1 MRAAVE
7 IRAFKNRGVEQFRKY
22 LVKLRQGSAGLP
34 PNYLLDDPDFSEP
47 VKGGGSI
54 EQQTFGTRLELAQ
67 YFDDAL
73 AGVENDGIETDVHLW
88 SWLSLFYFE
97 QVCPADG
104 KGLRKPGRDYRHIL
118 EPGYPNGHRHLL
130 AGAYLVYSVYGL
142 GENLSRLLLWT
153 PLHLESKFHHQ
164 LAVRQTL
171 ITNKGILKA
180 AHQMY
185 FNPADVRPKRGALIE
200 KKSPGT
206 LIRFIDVIQQLDL
219 TYDLYSMTAEEI
231 LALLPPEFDKWKI

>member
-1 MRAAVE
+1 
-7 IRAFKNRGVEQFRKY
+7 
-22 LVKLRQGSAGLP
+22 
-34 PNYLLDDPDFSEP
+34 
-47 VKGGGSI
+47 
-54 EQQTFGTRLELAQ
+54 
-67 YFDDAL
+67 
-73 AGVENDGIETDVHLW
+73 
-88 SWLSLFYFE
+88 
-97 QVCPADG
+97 
-104 KGLRKPGRDYRHIL
+104 
-118 EPGYPNGHRHLL
+118 
-130 AGAYLVYSVYGL
+130 
-142 GENLSRLLLWT
+142 LWT